1 MTRRIDV
8 HIDELVLDGVPASD
22 ATVLTVQVQDELRS
36 LLAQRGLAP
45 RAASA
50 DRVARDLTGA
60 PTGAGI
66 ARAVYDGISRC
77 TP

>member
-22 ATVLTVQVQDELRS
+22 ATWLTGQVQDELTS

-50 DRVARDLTGA
+50 DKVSRDLTGA
-60 PTGAGI
+60 PTGTGI
-66 ARAVYDGISRC
+66 ARAVYDGISGC